1 MSASDDIL
9 RKFSLGITRNR
20 MGAIQTSRLVWKATI
35 LKIAFH
41 LPHTMIYINAEKMLV
56 LQAHICHYSIIAS
69 RMPCKVRIYLLVLEQ
84 LSVYN
89 LPENLE
95 SNKRNYSYDY
105 TFQRDA
111 TALFI
116 YIARML
122 IKAAFHLMLTIIA
135 RGIIS
140 SLLFI
145 KC

>member
-69 RMPCKVRIYLLVLEQ
+69 RMPCKVRIYLLILEQ

-105 TFQRDA
+105 TFQ
-111 TALFI
+111 TWNLINVIIVMLTLFKETLLLCLFI
-116 YIARML
+116 
-122 IKAAFHLMLTIIA
+122 
-135 RGIIS
+135 
-140 SLLFI
+140 
-145 KC
+145 